1 MNLYPSI
8 LTPSTEEYQQQLSFV
23 MDSQVVKV
31 IQVDIVDGIFTD
43 NLTLTPLDLIN
54 IDHGDLE
61 IDFHLMTE
69 EPMDYV
75 QELISIKDHLPIR
88 SVIAQIERM
97 SSPQSYLEEVKVQGW
112 KAGFSLDL
120 YTPVSAIDID
130 CWEDLDI
137 VQLMTIE
144 SGFQGQEFNHRAFE
158 KLTEIY
164 QHTQSEIEIIIDG
177 GVKADLLPFLNEK
190 QVGGATVGSG
200 FWQASDPVAAIQQY
214 SQLM

>member
-8 LTPSTEEYQQQLSFV
+8 LTPSIEEYQQQLSFV

-31 IQVDIVDGIFTD
+31 IQVDIIDGVFTD

-54 IDHGDLE
+54 IDHGELE

-97 SSPQSYLEEVKVQGW
+97 SSPLSYLEEVKVQGW

-130 CWEDLDI
+130 CWGDLDI

-144 SGFQGQEFNHRAFE
+144 SGFQGQEFNRRAFE
-158 KLTEIY
+158 KLTEIH
-164 QHTQSEIEIIIDG
+164 QHAQSEIEIIIDG
-177 GVKADLLPFLNEK
+177 GVKADLLPLLNEK

-200 FWQASDPVAAIQQY
+200 FWRASDPVAAIQQY

>member
-8 LTPSTEEYQQQLSFV
+8 LTSSIEEYQQQLSFAV
-23 MDSQVVKV
+23 NSQVVKV
-31 IQVDIVDGIFTD
+31 IQVDIIDGLFAD
-43 NLTLTPLDLIN
+43 NSTLTPLDLVN
-54 IDHGDLE
+54 VNHGELE

-75 QELISIKDHLPIR
+75 QELISIKGHLPIR

-97 SSPQSYLEEVKVQGW
+97 SSPQSYLKEVKVQGW

-120 YTPVSAIDID
+120 YTPVSAIDVD
-130 CWEDLDI
+130 CWDDLDI

-144 SGFQGQEFNHRAFE
+144 SGFQGQEFSGRALE
-158 KLTEIY
+158 KLTEIH
-164 QHTQSEIEIIIDG
+164 QHSQSEIEIIIDG
-177 GVKADLLPFLNEK
+177 GVKADQLPLLNEK
-190 QVGGATVGSG
+190 QVGGVTVGSG
-200 FWQASDPVAAIQQY
+200 FWQTSDPVAAIQQY